1 VTGAERTLLLAV
13 FRWARA
19 EGVRLDG
26 ATRWTSPP
34 PHRWGVEFWGGLDD
48 RPVFVWREGQIIG
61 SNYDVVDIAEAV
73 DLLAALGILPA
84 QFSTAYRAGYDAC
97 MRAHQI
103 AESRLPDRP
112 LFSRGWTDPEVYAL
126 LPWADHELAVRR

>member
-1 VTGAERTLLLAV
+1 MTGAERTLLLAV

-26 ATRWTSPP
+26 AMRWTSPP
-34 PHRWGVEFWGGLDD
+34 PHRWGVDFWAGVADRRVTVWQDGWAEGVSCCLD
-48 RPVFVWREGQIIG
+48 
-61 SNYDVVDIAEAV
+61 DIAEAV
-73 DLLAALGILPA
+73 DVLAALGILPLR
-84 QFSTAYRAGYDAC
+84 FSTAYRAGYDAA

-103 AESRLPDRP
+103 ARSVPDKLSSP
-112 LFSRGWTDPEVYAL
+112 RGWTCPEVYAL